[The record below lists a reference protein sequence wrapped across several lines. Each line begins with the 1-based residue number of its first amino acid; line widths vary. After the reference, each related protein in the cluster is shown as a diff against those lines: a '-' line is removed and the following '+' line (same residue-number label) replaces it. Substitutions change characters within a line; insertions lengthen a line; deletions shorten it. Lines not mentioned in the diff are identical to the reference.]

1 MALPKLD
8 TPIYELKIP
17 STGKEVSYRP
27 FLVKEQ
33 KLLLMAMEDEEGTAQ
48 SDAIEQVISNCI
60 LDGEINPKILP
71 LYDIE
76 YIFLQL
82 RSKSIGEQVE
92 LTYTCPNDKNRIK
105 FMVDLSK
112 IKVHFDKAHTNKI
125 KLSKDVGVVL
135 KDPTID
141 MLSEFGKLDTED
153 IKFDELISIMIS
165 CIDSI
170 YDNESV
176 HDPKDSTKEELEEFL
191 SELSQAQFEEF
202 QQFFETLPKA
212 YKDVKIKCDKCDT
225 TIEHRIEGMANF
237 FQ

>member
-8 TPIYELKIP
+8 TPIYKLKIP
-17 STGKEVSYRP
+17 STGKIVSYRP

-33 KLLLMAMEDEEGTAQ
+33 KLLLMAMEDEEGKSQ
-48 SDAIEQVISNCI
+48 SDAIQQVINNCV
-60 LDGEINPKILP
+60 LDEIEPKALP

-82 RSKSIGEQVE
+82 RAKSIGEEVE
-92 LTYTCPNDKNRIK
+92 LTYTCPNDKNKIK
-105 FMVDLSK
+105 FNVDLSK
-112 IKVHFDKAHTNKI
+112 VEVKFNKAHKNKL
-125 KLSKDVGVVL
+125 KLTKEVGIVL

-141 MLSEFGKLDTED
+141 MLADFGKLDTEN
-153 IKFDELISIMIS
+153 IQFDELLSIMIS

-170 YDNESV
+170 YDTESV
-176 HDPKDSTKEELEEFL
+176 HDPKDYTKEELEEFL
-191 SELSQAQFEEF
+191 SDLWQMQFEEF

-212 YKDVKIKCDKCDT
+212 YKDVTIKCDKCDT

-237 FQ
+237 FL